1 LDDGLAG
8 KPRTHRL
15 AANAPKTFYR
25 LCPAH
30 FAPLTLNWRH
40 NFAAEP
46 AGQACPDIATIRKK
60 LDPGK
65 ELLIALS

>member
-1 LDDGLAG
+1 MTASPARLEPIAWQPMRPKHFIAFAG
-8 KPRTHRL
+8 R
-15 AANAPKTFYR
+15 
-25 LCPAH
+25 H